1 MFTIW
6 VILCQCG
13 IFKICK
19 KKKKKKRVRF
29 RINSMLCFS
38 VSCFFLIAL
47 FSWEMIYTTSQS
59 LIFLCFFFFRLHYK
73 PTSLC
78 PGNEPA
84 SPTKKLFSGQNKT
97 RPRERRKSSL
107 FFATQS
113 IFIPSDWYSP
123 GRLKKKKARGARWE
137 GERLLLALIRI
148 PSRSLRWWERII
160 PVAPFSIVT
169 IFRRDLVLIKSPSL
183 APSLRNMRH
192 DTCNP
197 RLFAIIW
204 TF

>member
-19 KKKKKKRVRF
+19 KKKKKKTRTL
-29 RINSMLCFS
+29 SMLCFS

-59 LIFLCFFFFRLHYK
+59 LIFLCFFFFSGST
-73 PTSLC
+73 TSR
-78 PGNEPA
+78 PA
-84 SPTKKLFSGQNKT
+84 VVREMNPPPPRKKLFSGQNKT

-137 GERLLLALIRI
+137 GERLLLALIGI

>member
-6 VILCQCG
+6 VILCQCR

-29 RINSMLCFS
+29 RCYVFQYHVFS
-38 VSCFFLIAL
+38 SLLFFLEKWSTPQASPSS
-47 FSWEMIYTTSQS
+47 FYV
-59 LIFLCFFFFRLHYK
+59 FFFRLHYK
-73 PTSLC
+73 PTSRC

-97 RPRERRKSSL
+97 RPRERRKWSL

-137 GERLLLALIRI
+137 GERLLLALIGI
-148 PSRSLRWWERII
+148 PSRSWGERII
-160 PVAPFSIVT
+160 PMAPFSIVT

>member
-1 MFTIW
+1 MS
-6 VILCQCG
+6 VREKL
-13 IFKICK
+13 KIK
-19 KKKKKKRVRF
+19 KKKKKTRTL
-29 RINSMLCFS
+29 SMLCFS
-38 VSCFFLIAL
+38 VSYFFLIAL
-47 FSWEMIYTTSQS
+47 FSWEMICATSQS

-73 PTSLC
+73 PTSRC

-107 FFATQS
+107 FFATES
-113 IFIPSDWYSP
+113 IFRPSDWYSP

-169 IFRRDLVLIKSPSL
+169 IFRRDLVLIKCPSL

>member
-6 VILCQCG
+6 VILCLCG

-19 KKKKKKRVRF
+19 KKNAYAF
-29 RINSMLCFS
+29 DAMFFTIMFFPHCS
-38 VSCFFLIAL
+38 FFLRNKWSTLQASPSS
-47 FSWEMIYTTSQS
+47 FYV
-59 LIFLCFFFFRLHYK
+59 FFFSRLHYN
-73 PTSLC
+73 PTSRC
-78 PGNEPA
+78 PGNVPA
-84 SPTKKLFSGQNKT
+84 SPTKKLFSGKNKT
-97 RPRERRKSSL
+97 RRRERRKSSL
-107 FFATQS
+107 FFATQF

-137 GERLLLALIRI
+137 GERLLLALIGI
-148 PSRSLRWWERII
+148 PSRSWGERII

>member
-19 KKKKKKRVRF
+19 KKKKKKTRTL
-29 RINSMLCFS
+29 SMLCFS

-47 FSWEMIYTTSQS
+47 FVLRNDLHYKPVPHLST
-59 LIFLCFFFFRLHYK
+59 FFFFRLHYK

-97 RPRERRKSSL
+97 RPRERRKWSL

-137 GERLLLALIRI
+137 GERLLLALIGI
-148 PSRSLRWWERII
+148 PSRGWGERII

>member
-13 IFKICK
+13 IFKIK
-19 KKKKKKRVRF
+19 KKKKKKRVPF
-29 RINSMLCFS
+29 RCYVFQYHVFS
-38 VSCFFLIAL
+38 SLFFFLEKWSTLQASPSS
-47 FSWEMIYTTSQS
+47 FYV
-59 LIFLCFFFFRLHYK
+59 FFFF
-73 PTSLC
+73 PGSTTSR
-78 PGNEPA
+78 PA
-84 SPTKKLFSGQNKT
+84 VVREMNPPPPRKKLFSGQNKT

-137 GERLLLALIRI
+137 GERLLLALIGI
-148 PSRSLRWWERII
+148 PSRSSGERII
-160 PVAPFSIVT
+160 PVAPFSIFT

>member
-1 MFTIW
+1 
-6 VILCQCG
+6 
-13 IFKICK
+13 
-19 KKKKKKRVRF
+19 
-29 RINSMLCFS
+29 MLCFS

-47 FSWEMIYTTSQS
+47 C
-59 LIFLCFFFFRLHYK
+59 FLCFFFFSGST
-73 PTSLC
+73 TSR
-78 PGNEPA
+78 PA
-84 SPTKKLFSGQNKT
+84 VVREMNPPSPRKKLFSGQNKT
-97 RPRERRKSSL
+97 RPRLRRKSSL

-123 GRLKKKKARGARWE
+123 GRLKKKKERGARWE
-137 GERLLLALIRI
+137 GEKLLLALIGI
-148 PSRSLRWWERII
+148 PSRSSEERII
-160 PVAPFSIVT
+160 PVAPFSIFT

-192 DTCNP
+192 NTCNP